1 MTADHT
7 APWLQFICDACG
19 YIYDEALGDP
29 DSGLPPGTRFADI
42 PDDWVCPLCGV
53 TKADFSPY
61 QAPSLDDLKAQA
73 RDCGAA
79 GTSRPGRQAPGVVIV
94 GAGRA
99 GWTVAAALR
108 ARDANVPITLVTA
121 CSGDVYD
128 KPLLS
133 VALARQLPLAGLR
146 KESGTDAAQRLNVR
160 LLAHTHAIHIDA
172 QRQQLRTTRGSLP
185 YRQLVLAH
193 GAQAKLPAGVSAADC
208 WRINHLDAYEKLRA
222 ALDGGSKDVAI
233 LGAGLVGSEL
243 ANDLALAGHR
253 ITLLET
259 QSQPLPAW
267 SAHRAGTQLQQAWQ
281 TLPIRFVGGI
291 QLARVQALPASSSSG
306 QRYHLH
312 SQCGQSWEVDALIAA
327 TGLETPHRLARS
339 AALAWHDGIA
349 VDTHT
354 MQTSQ
359 PQIYALGDCI
369 SVAGQSSRFIEPIAR
384 QAQTLVAALCGCAP
398 VPYEVRPALVRVKT
412 SSCPLS
418 LPGATA

>member
-1 MTADHT
+1 MTAT
-7 APWLQFICDACG
+7 IPAPWLQFICDACG

-61 QAPSLDDLKAQA
+61 HTPNLDDLKAQV

-79 GTSRPGRQAPGVVIV
+79 GPSPQGRQTPGVVIV

-99 GWTVAAALR
+99 GWTLAAALR
-108 ARDANVPITLVTA
+108 ARDADVPITLVTA
-121 CSGDVYD
+121 CAGDVYD

-133 VALARQLPLAGLR
+133 VVLARQLPLAGLR
-146 KESGTDAAQRLNVR
+146 KESGIDAAQRLNLR

-193 GAQAKLPAGVSAADC
+193 GAQAKLPAGVPAAYC
-208 WRINHLDAYEKLRA
+208 WRINHLNAYEKLRA
-222 ALDGGSKDVAI
+222 ALDGGRKEIAI
-233 LGAGLVGSEL
+233 LGAGLIGSEL
-243 ANDLALAGHR
+243 ANDLALAGHH
-253 ITLLET
+253 ITLLEAHP
-259 QSQPLPAW
+259 QPLQAW
-267 SAHRAGTQLQQAWQ
+267 SAHHAGAQLLQAWQ
-281 TLPIRFVGGI
+281 GLPIRFVGGI
-291 QLARVQALPASSSSG
+291 QLAQVQALPASSGSG
-306 QRYHLH
+306 QRYRLH

-349 VDTHT
+349 VDTQT

-398 VPYEVRPALVRVKT
+398 VPYEPRPAPVRVKT
-412 SSCPLS
+412 SSYPLTLS
-418 LPGATA
+418 GATP